1 MAAKRSLDM
10 QGRNLDLFR
19 VTAASKLDTDGSE
32 IGLTFSFPVPS
43 GQEQQHVSSIKLKQD
58 NENKLT
64 CWFANPAPPVSAS
77 DASAAGDD
85 GVLDKADLRMVVS
98 RLYCCPS
105 TRSVMCLCPVFT
117 VARAR
122 DL

>member
-58 NENKLT
+58 NENQAHVLV
-64 CWFANPAPPVSAS
+64 CQPCAS
-77 DASAAGDD
+77 RQRERRERRWG
-85 GVLDKADLRMVVS
+85 RW
-98 RLYCCPS
+98 
-105 TRSVMCLCPVFT
+105 
-117 VARAR
+117 RAR
-122 DL
+122 QG